1 MAELVK
7 IPIAVFE
14 VEANYESTDFR
25 VWTQSALIL
34 QGIFDALRPW
44 EPNVDDVEIV
54 TTGKNSEQGV
64 KFKLPLKRVSI
75 FFGPTKCIFT
85 RDGMNWEAAEE
96 TLAILEAAI
105 SAFSQLTEAAFSR
118 KRTLIALHMKP
129 KTIPCM
135 EILNPFLPA
144 QFAAL
149 SPEPVT
155 TMAAVAKWESRK
167 VTIDRSGIVAN
178 GIFLSLERDFDEAS
192 SYVEIVRQLRQDED
206 ELLTMLGVEED
217 RG

>member
-14 VEANYESTDFR
+14 IEADYARTDFR
-25 VWTQSALIL
+25 VWTQSSLIL
-34 QGIFDALRPW
+34 QGIFDALRQW
-44 EPNVDDVEIV
+44 EPSVDDVEIV
-54 TTGKNSEQGV
+54 TMGKNSDQGV

-75 FFGPTKCIFT
+75 FFGPTRCKFT
-85 RDGMNWEAAEE
+85 RDGVSWEASDE
-96 TLAILEAAI
+96 TLAILETAF
-105 SAFSQLTEAAFSR
+105 SAFSQLTGAAFSK
-118 KRTLIALHMKP
+118 KRTLIAVHLQP
-129 KTIPCM
+129 KTTSCM

-149 SPEPVT
+149 SRAPVT
-155 TMAAVAKWESRK
+155 TLAVVVNWESRK
-167 VTIDRSGIVAN
+167 VTIDRSGMVAN
-178 GIFLSLERDFDEAS
+178 GIFAGLERDFDEATN
-192 SYVEIVRQLRQDED
+192 YVEIARQLTQDDD